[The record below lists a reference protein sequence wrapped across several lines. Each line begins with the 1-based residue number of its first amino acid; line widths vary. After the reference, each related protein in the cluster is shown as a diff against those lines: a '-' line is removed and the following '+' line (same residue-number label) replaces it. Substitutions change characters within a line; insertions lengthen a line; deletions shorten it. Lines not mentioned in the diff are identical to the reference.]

1 MKVAICI
8 CDGFIKHE
16 TNLKHSTIFMFES
29 GQSVLYRI
37 CDDGTYLVH
46 RPDKVQF
53 GFPCSGLDFN
63 QNFLDLEE
71 FRNKR
76 IEEIIQ

>member
-1 MKVAICI
+1 MRRAICI

-16 TNLKHSTIFMFES
+16 TNLKHSTILMFER

-46 RPDKVQF
+46 RPDKVGF
-53 GFPCSGLDFN
+53 GFPCTQHDFE

-71 FRNKR
+71 FRNSR
-76 IEEIIQ
+76 IEEIL